1 MKKITISIKDFGK
14 FHREF
19 SNIQNSLSMLI
30 HIYLLEGIC
39 LIAKADFIYRF
50 IRFRFCQKYSDS
62 RSSRDRLKM
71 TNVARS
77 TSMSQTVMP
86 YAHGVGWLVG
96 CVYAPSSRDG
106 TPIYCPLQR
115 T

>member
-1 MKKITISIKDFGK
+1 MSHIQCLLVFHLQIYKI
-14 FHREF
+14 
-19 SNIQNSLSMLI
+19 LI
-30 HIYLLEGIC
+30 VT
-39 LIAKADFIYRF
+39 
-50 IRFRFCQKYSDS
+50 FRFCQKHSDS

-77 TSMSQTVMP
+77 TPVSQTAMP
-86 YAHGVGWLVG
+86 YAHGVGWLV
-96 CVYAPSSRDG
+96 VFYVPSSRDG